1 MILGADT
8 RATEGPIVANK
19 NCLKIHYLAPNMYCC
34 GAGTAADCDAVTEMI
49 STKLELIRLNTGRE
63 CRVVNA
69 ATLMTNY
76 LFYYGGYIGAYLII
90 GGVDCHGPHIVN
102 VSAEGTQMWLPFYST
117 GSGSLAAT
125 AILESKFKD
134 SLTVLSTLDHIA

>member
-1 MILGADT
+1 M
-8 RATEGPIVANK
+8 ANK

-34 GAGTAADCDAVTEMI
+34 GAGTAADCDAVTDMM
-49 STKLELIRLNTGRE
+49 SRQLELIRLNTGRE

-76 LFYYGGYIGAYLII
+76 LFNYGGYIGAYLIV
-90 GGVDCHGPHIVN
+90 GGVDCTGPHIVD
-102 VSAEGTQMWLPFYST
+102 VSADGTQMWLPFYST

-125 AILESKFKD
+125 AVLESTYRDDMPVYEEGYKK
-134 SLTVLSTLDHIA
+134 